1 MHFKKLIST
10 MLLGCVVIHGDVYDK
25 YKTLEDNAEK
35 NAKDMNISGAIQKID
50 IGKYMQNAQNIYT
63 KLKPLVE
70 DEKNRIQAEQ
80 NTTGLI
86 KNAASSS
93 DPLERFIQKNRI
105 YVFMSTSVPKS
116 VWYEYGKFI
125 SDNKLLNASLL
136 LRGCIDGCT
145 RVMPTLNYMK
155 SIIEYDKNHKINPS
169 ILIDPLLFDKY
180 KIKEAPCV
188 VYSTNVEVEDYRL
201 SEGLDTNSISDKS
214 YMSCGDWSLMYH
226 LKNLHEQSK
235 DENLNAIISKLENK

>member
-1 MHFKKLIST
+1 MAVS
-10 MLLGCVVIHGDVYDK
+10 GDIYDK

-35 NAKDMNISGAIQKID
+35 NAKDMNISGIIKKID
-50 IGKYMQNAQNIYT
+50 LGKYMQNAQNVYT
-63 KLKPLVE
+63 NLKPLVE
-70 DEKNRIQAEQ
+70 NENNRIQMEQ

-86 KNAASSS
+86 KNNASL
-93 DPLERFIQKNRI
+93 DDTFEHFIQKNRI

-180 KIKEAPCV
+180 KIQEAPCV
-188 VYSTNVEVEDYRL
+188 VYSTNIEVDDYRL
-201 SEGLDTNSISDKS
+201 SEGLDTNSISGKS
-214 YMSCGDWSLMYH
+214 YMSCGDWNLMYH
-226 LKNLHEQSK
+226 LKNLYEQSK
-235 DENLNAIISKLENK
+235 DENLNTIISKLENK